1 MHSAAA
7 RHSGS
12 RMRIAIVALAAAACA
27 SARLHPSQDVSGNWC
42 TADSASGW
50 PLTLTLTQQGDSV
63 NGTGAYRYFNRSA
76 NPPVGWVRVSGTTV
90 GSRIRMM
97 IQYEYGATA
106 QYTALITDES
116 RMAGLEAIGGAADSL
131 KLSRGRCGLIL

>member
-1 MHSAAA
+1 
-7 RHSGS
+7 
-12 RMRIAIVALAAAACA
+12 MRIAIVALAAAACA
-27 SARLHPSQDVSGNWC
+27 SARLHPSRDVSGNWC
-42 TADSASGW
+42 TSNSASGW

-63 NGTGAYRYFNRSA
+63 HGTGTYRYFNRSIS
-76 NPPVGWVRVSGTTV
+76 PPAGWVKVSGTTV

-97 IQYEYGATA
+97 IQYEYGTTT
-106 QYTALITDES
+106 QYNALITDGS